1 VLEID
6 QIQDPEKLRRVAV
19 LLDRTVDQLQ
29 EKVKVLTFEIAR
41 LRGETMA
48 QADFSFPQAALEKA
62 LNGPAEKTE
71 KKTSQRPAQPGHG
84 PSQQPNLPLVE
95 QVHELPE
102 AERGCSA
109 CGGTLDPLE
118 GQYEESE
125 EITVTERSYTL
136 LVHRR
141 QKYRC
146 RCNGCIA
153 TAPGPLKLIPGGRYS
168 LDFAVHVA
176 VGKYADHLPL
186 ERQVLMMAREDLQVT
201 SQSLWDQI
209 EAAARVLRPTYEAIG
224 AWLKAQ
230 SLLHADESGWL
241 QIGDTGKPN
250 WTAWLLCNSKAIWIR
265 IASSKSEAE
274 GRRLLDGYRGTVVAD
289 GYQVYKQLARGRDPD
304 SPGYHLA
311 HCWAHVLRKFRDDV
325 PDKDSRRG
333 WILERIS
340 ALYKTEDEIALLAE
354 AEEDPMLH
362 LTLRQER
369 AGPILEEIRGWAYA
383 QGGLRRDEFGKALAY
398 TLRHWDGLARF
409 LEDSGVPLD
418 NNPAE
423 RALRDLVVGRKNHY
437 GSHSQRGAEV
447 SALFYTLIGTA
458 KLCKLDPST
467 YLREAITAALKTPGA
482 VTLPS
487 QLLSAN

>member
-1 VLEID
+1 MLKID
-6 QIQDPEKLRRVAV
+6 RIEDPEKLRHVAV
-19 LLDRTVDQLQ
+19 LLDRTVDELQ
-29 EKVKVLTFEIAR
+29 EKVKELTFELAR
-41 LRGETMA
+41 LRGETLS
-48 QADFSFPQAALEKA
+48 QVSFSFPQVDLQKA
-62 LNGPAEKTE
+62 LDGLVEKPD
-71 KKTSQRPAQPGHG
+71 KKTSRRTDQPGHG
-84 PSQQPNLPLVE
+84 PSPQTSLPWVE

-109 CGGTLDPLE
+109 CGGTLDPMA

-136 LVHRR
+136 VLHRR

-146 RCNGCIA
+146 RCNGCVA

-176 VGKYADHLPL
+176 VQKYADHLPL
-186 ERQVLMMAREDLQVT
+186 ERQVQGMEREGLKVT

-224 AWLKAQ
+224 AWLMAQ

-241 QIGDTGKPN
+241 QIGDTGKPK
-250 WTAWLLCNSKAIWIR
+250 WTAWLICNLKAIWIR

-274 GRRLLDGYRGTVVAD
+274 GRRLFNGYQGTVIAD

-304 SPGYHLA
+304 TPGYHLA

-325 PDKDSRRG
+325 PEDSRRN
-333 WILERIS
+333 WILERIG
-340 ALYKTEDEIALLAE
+340 ALYKTEEEIALVAG
-354 AEEDPMLH
+354 EDPLLH
-362 LTLRQER
+362 LALRQER
-369 AGPILEEIRGWAYA
+369 AGPLLEEIRLWAYA

-398 TLRHWDGLARF
+398 MLRHWDGLAHF
-409 LEDSGVPLD
+409 LENSAVPLD

-458 KLCKLDPST
+458 KLCKLDPCA
-467 YLREAITAALKTPGA
+467 YLREAITAALRTPGA

-487 QLLSAN
+487 QLSNVG

>member
-1 VLEID
+1 MLKID
-6 QIQDPEKLRRVAV
+6 QIQDPEQLRRVVA

-29 EKVKVLTFEIAR
+29 ERVKDLAFENAR
-41 LRGETMA
+41 LRGETMS
-48 QADFSFPQAALEKA
+48 QVDFSFPRAALQKA
-62 LNGPAEKTE
+62 LDGPAEKTE
-71 KKTSQRPAQPGHG
+71 KQTSRRPDQPGHG
-84 PSQQPNLPLVE
+84 PSPQANLPLVE

-109 CGGTLDPLE
+109 CGGTLDPME
-118 GQYEESE
+118 GQYETSE
-125 EITVTERSYTL
+125 EVTVTERSYTL

-146 RCNGCIA
+146 RCNGCVA

-176 VGKYADHLPL
+176 VQKYADHLPL
-186 ERQVLMMAREDLQVT
+186 ERQVKMMAREDLQVT
-201 SQSLWDQI
+201 SQTLWDQI

-224 AWLKAQ
+224 AWLKTQ

-241 QIGDTGKPN
+241 HIGDNGKPK
-250 WTAWLLCNSKAIWIR
+250 WTAWLLCNPKAVWVR

-274 GRRLLDGYRGTVVAD
+274 GRRLLGGYQGTVIAD

-304 SPGYHLA
+304 SPGYYLA

-325 PDKDSRRG
+325 PVKDSRRN
-333 WILERIS
+333 WILERIG
-340 ALYKTEDEIALLAE
+340 ALYKTEEEIVALV
-354 AEEDPMLH
+354 AEEEAPTLH

-369 AGPILEEIRGWAYA
+369 AGPILEEIRLWAYA

-398 TLRHWDGLARF
+398 MLRHWDGLALF
-409 LEDSGVPLD
+409 LENSAVPLD

-437 GSHSQRGAEV
+437 GSHSQRGTEV

-458 KLCKLDPST
+458 KLCGLKPEE
-467 YLREAITAALKTPGA
+467 YLREAILAALKTPGA

>member
-1 VLEID
+1 MLKID
-6 QIQDPEKLRRVAV
+6 QIEDPEKLRRVAV

-29 EKVKVLTFEIAR
+29 ERVKDLAFENAR

-48 QADFSFPQAALEKA
+48 QVDFSFSLAAVQKA
-62 LNGPAEKTE
+62 LDGPAEKPE
-71 KKTSQRPAQPGHG
+71 KKTSRRPDQPGHG
-84 PSQQPNLPLVE
+84 PHPQTSLPSVE

-109 CGGTLDPLE
+109 CGGTLDPMA

-136 LVHRR
+136 VLHRR

-146 RCNGCIA
+146 RCNGCVA

-168 LDFAVHVA
+168 RDFAAHVA
-176 VGKYADHLPL
+176 VSKYADHLPL
-186 ERQVLMMAREDLQVT
+186 ERQVEIMARHDLKVT

-209 EAAARVLRPTYEAIG
+209 EAAARVLKPTYEAIG
-224 AWLKAQ
+224 AWLMSQ

-241 QIGDTGKPN
+241 QIGDTGKPK
-250 WTAWLLCNSKAIWIR
+250 WTAWVVCNPKATWFR

-274 GRRLLDGYRGTVVAD
+274 GRRLFEGYRGTVVAD
-289 GYQVYKQLARGRDPD
+289 GYQVYKQLARGRGPD
-304 SPGYHLA
+304 TPGYHLA

-325 PDKDSRRG
+325 PDDSRRS
-333 WILERIS
+333 WILERIG
-340 ALYKTEDEIALLAE
+340 ALYKTEDEIVALGAGE
-354 AEEDPMLH
+354 NPMLH
-362 LTLRQER
+362 ITLRQER
-369 AGPILEEIRGWAYA
+369 AEPILEEIRLWAYG
-383 QGGLRRDEFGKALAY
+383 QGGLRRGEFGKALTY
-398 TLRHWDGLARF
+398 MLRHWDGLTRF
-409 LEDSGVPLD
+409 LEDSAVPLD

-458 KLCKLDPST
+458 KLSGLKPDE
-467 YLREAITAALKTPGA
+467 YLREAITAALRTPGA

-487 QLLSAN
+487 QLA

>member
-1 VLEID
+1 MLKID
-6 QIQDPEKLRRVAV
+6 QIQDPEQLRRVAV

-29 EKVKVLTFEIAR
+29 DRLKEQAFEIAR
-41 LRGETMA
+41 LRGDLMS
-48 QADFSFPQAALEKA
+48 QVDCSFPRAALQEA
-62 LNGPAEKTE
+62 LDGPAEKAE
-71 KKTSQRPAQPGHG
+71 KKTSRRPDQPGHG
-84 PSQQPNLPLVE
+84 PSPQANLPLVE

-109 CGGTLDPLE
+109 CGGTLDPME
-118 GQYEESE
+118 GQYETSE
-125 EITVTERSYTL
+125 EVTVTERSYTL
-136 LVHRR
+136 VVHRR

-146 RCNGCIA
+146 RCNGCVA

-168 LDFAVHVA
+168 LDFAVHAA
-176 VGKYADHLPL
+176 VQKYADHLPL
-186 ERQVLMMAREDLQVT
+186 ERQVKRMAREDLQVT
-201 SQSLWDQI
+201 SQALWDQI

-230 SLLHADESGWL
+230 ALLHADESGWRH
-241 QIGDTGKPN
+241 IGDNGKPK
-250 WTAWLLCNSKAIWIR
+250 WTAWLVCNPKAVWVR

-274 GRRLLDGYRGTVVAD
+274 GRRLFNGYQGTVIAD

-304 SPGYHLA
+304 SPGFHLA

-325 PDKDSRRG
+325 PDKGSRRR
-333 WILERIS
+333 WILERIG
-340 ALYKTEDEIALLAE
+340 ALYETEKVIALE
-354 AEEDPMLH
+354 AAEDPKLH
-362 LTLRQER
+362 RALRQER
-369 AGPILEEIRGWAYA
+369 AGPILEEIRTWAYA

-398 TLRHWDGLARF
+398 MLRHWDGLAHF
-409 LEDSGVPLD
+409 LENSDVPLD

-423 RALRDLVVGRKNHY
+423 QALRDLVVGRKNHY
-437 GSHSQRGAEV
+437 GSHSQRGTEV

-458 KLCKLDPST
+458 KLCKIEPGA

-487 QLLSAN
+487 QLISVS

>member
-1 VLEID
+1 MLKID
-6 QIQDPEKLRRVAV
+6 QIQDPEKLRQVAV
-19 LLDRTVDQLQ
+19 LLDRTVDDLQ
-29 EKVKVLTFEIAR
+29 ERVKILTFEIAQ
-41 LRGETMA
+41 LRGEAMA
-48 QADFSFPQAALEKA
+48 QVNFSFSLAAVQKA
-62 LNGPAEKTE
+62 LDGPAAKPE
-71 KKTSQRPAQPGHG
+71 KKTSRRPDQPGHG
-84 PSQQPNLPLVE
+84 PSPQANLPLVE

-109 CGGTLDPLE
+109 CGGTLDPME

-136 LVHRR
+136 VLHRR

-146 RCNGCIA
+146 RCNGCVA
-153 TAPGPLKLIPGGRYS
+153 TAPGPLKPIPGGRYS

-176 VGKYADHLPL
+176 VQKYADHLPL
-186 ERQVLMMAREDLQVT
+186 ERQVQMMAREGLQVT

-209 EAAARVLRPTYEAIG
+209 EAAARVLKPTYEAIG
-224 AWLKAQ
+224 AWLMAQ

-241 QIGDTGKPN
+241 QIGDTGKPK
-250 WTAWLLCNSKAIWIR
+250 WTAWLICNSKATWIR

-274 GRRLLDGYRGTVVAD
+274 GRRLLNGYQGTVVAD

-325 PDKDSRRG
+325 PADSRRS
-333 WILERIS
+333 WILERIG
-340 ALYKTEDEIALLAE
+340 ALYKTEEEIVRE
-354 AEEDPMLH
+354 SGEDPILH

-369 AGPILEEIRGWAYA
+369 AEPILEEIRLWAYA

-398 TLRHWDGLARF
+398 MLRHWDGLTRY
-409 LEDSGVPLD
+409 LEDSAVPLD

-458 KLCKLDPST
+458 KLCGLQPDE
-467 YLREAITAALKTPGA
+467 YLREAITAALRTPGA

-487 QLLSAN
+487 QLRNVG

>member
-1 VLEID
+1 MLKID

-29 EKVKVLTFEIAR
+29 ERVKDLAFENAR

-48 QADFSFPQAALEKA
+48 QADFSFLQAALKKA
-62 LNGPAEKTE
+62 LNDPAEKPE
-71 KKTSQRPAQPGHG
+71 KKNSRRPDQPGHG
-84 PSQQPNLPLVE
+84 PSEQLNLPSVE
-95 QVHELPE
+95 QVHKLPE

-109 CGGTLDPLE
+109 CGGTLDPME

-136 LVHRR
+136 VLHRR

-146 RCNGCIA
+146 RCNGCVA
-153 TAPGPLKLIPGGRYS
+153 TAPGPIKLIPGGRYS

-176 VGKYADHLPL
+176 VQKYADHLPL
-186 ERQVLMMAREDLQVT
+186 ERQVKMMAREGLQVT
-201 SQSLWDQI
+201 SQALWDQI

-224 AWLKAQ
+224 AWLMAQ

-241 QIGDTGKPN
+241 QIGDTGKPK
-250 WTAWLLCNSKAIWIR
+250 WTAWLICNPKATLIR
-265 IASSKSEAE
+265 IARSKSEAE
-274 GRRLLDGYRGTVVAD
+274 GRRLLDGYQGTVVAD

-304 SPGYHLA
+304 TPGYHLA
-311 HCWAHVLRKFRDDV
+311 HCWAHVLRKFRDDAADD
-325 PDKDSRRG
+325 PRSR
-333 WILERIS
+333 WILERIG
-340 ALYKTEDEIALLAE
+340 ALYKTEKVITLE
-354 AEEDPMLH
+354 AGEDSALH
-362 LTLRQER
+362 LALRKER
-369 AGPILEEIRGWAYA
+369 AGPILEEIRLWVYA
-383 QGGLRRDEFGKALAY
+383 QGGLRRGKFGKALAY

-409 LEDSGVPLD
+409 LEDPAVPLD

-437 GSHSQRGAEV
+437 GSHSQRGAEA

-458 KLCKLDPST
+458 KLCGLKPEV

-482 VTLPS
+482 LTLPS
-487 QLLSAN
+487 HLLNVG